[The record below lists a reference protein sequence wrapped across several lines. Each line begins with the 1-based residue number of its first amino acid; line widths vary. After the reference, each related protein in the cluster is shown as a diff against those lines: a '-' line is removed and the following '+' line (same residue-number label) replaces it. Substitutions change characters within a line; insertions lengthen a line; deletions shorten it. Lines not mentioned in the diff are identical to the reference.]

1 MEVYACAWSECW
13 CEWRCVHVL
22 KVSVGVCVCWYVH
35 VLGVGVAVWR
45 SMDVLGV
52 SGGVCGGVCMS

>member
-1 MEVYACAWSECW
+1 
-13 CEWRCVHVL
+13 VHVL